1 MENQETIGQR
11 IKARREERGLS
22 LSALA
27 DLAKVSRGYL
37 SQIES
42 GDVENPSAAVLFRIA
57 KNLGTSVAKLLGE
70 VQEPGTEGQE
80 NEPLDPILLQFARE
94 EALTEDDIRMLSG
107 IKRRGQRPQNVNDWR
122 FIYEAI
128 KRTIPENESN
138 TGEK

>member
-1 MENQETIGQR
+1 MEKQGRIGQR
-11 IKARREERGLS
+11 IKVRREERGLS

-42 GDVENPSAAVLFRIA
+42 GDVDNPSAAVLFRIS

-70 VQEPGTEGQE
+70 VQEPIEDGME

-94 EALTEDDIRMLSG
+94 ANLNEDDIRMLAG
-107 IKRRGQRPQNVNDWR
+107 IKRRGQRPENVNDWR
-122 FIYEAI
+122 FIFEAI
-128 KRTIPENESN
+128 RRSIPAHEEN
-138 TGEK
+138 TGNK